1 MVVCDCL
8 AAILKGK
15 CCGKW
20 YSMSCNIPLRV
31 LFLSFVV
38 IFYRQRREPCIREHT
53 GPRPERVGNSL
64 VQVYERGGK
73 SVNSGCKRLKSWL
86 TDAYWA
92 VKRTRKL
99 PWLSDLLILKRQ
111 CNRRLVYKMVS
122 GRTTRQGLPVRVI
135 TLSTLPSGG
144 GQYANKQTNKKQYS
158 SLRAHIVEFT

>member
-1 MVVCDCL
+1 MEEVIVFKQQPHG
-8 AAILKGK
+8 AIRHETNPV
-15 CCGKW
+15 
-20 YSMSCNIPLRV
+20 SCVTSEWPIPGVRP
-31 LFLSFVV
+31 
-38 IFYRQRREPCIREHT
+38 IMAHT
-53 GPRPERVGNSL
+53 GQRPERVGNSL
-64 VQVYERGGK
+64 VHVYERGGK